1 MKVKMKRTAGEG
13 FGCHLLEG
21 QTGEVS
27 THVGEK
33 LVQYGI
39 AEHIP
44 DPPPKPEPVKAEPV
58 EPKPEVKPEPKPE
71 VIKAIPEEPAIAKA
85 KPLAVQS
92 AKPQHVRKAPHQHK

>member
-1 MKVKMKRTAGEG
+1 VKVKMKRTAGEG
-13 FGCHLLEG
+13 FGCDLLEG

-27 THVGEK
+27 MQVGEK

-44 DPPPKPEPVKAEPV
+44 DPPKPPPPVETEPV
-58 EPKPEVKPEPKPE
+58 EPVEPKPE
-71 VIKAIPEEPAIAKA
+71 VIKAIPEEPAIANA

>member
-1 MKVKMKRTAGEG
+1 VKVKIKRTPGEG
-13 FGCHLLEG
+13 FGCHLVEG

-27 THVGEK
+27 TQVGEK

-44 DPPPKPEPVKAEPV
+44 DPPKPPEPVEVEPV
-58 EPKPEVKPEPKPE
+58 EPKPEPKPE

-92 AKPQHVRKAPHQHK
+92 AKPQHVRKAPHQHKYPK